1 MIKFTFLFIIFY
13 WLQLKQR
20 DPKAVNRYIT
30 MCSILFIIMMGL
42 RNEAI
47 YGDTLKY
54 VEYFKELNQYT
65 FNYIFIRFEKDSFFW
80 VVSFYL
86 SKLFNGNY
94 TIWLSLIAVSFM
106 LPITKMI
113 RRYSLEPMYSWIVFV
128 FLGFMIFV
136 MAGLRQTVAMSLTLT
151 GFLILLDETRVKKK
165 RRLWFVC
172 CVILAS
178 LFHGSALICLLGLFF
193 YKRSFNKATL
203 LLYMVT
209 LVSGMI
215 LGTTVLN
222 EVASFAGQYDER
234 YLGYAENMYGASYGY
249 LIQQLLIVLPTL
261 YFLRNNWRNTF
272 VKTLLHFSIL
282 GFLFVSLSPFIA
294 EMFRVSYYF
303 SWSNIILFPMAVK
316 AMRREISFAPAAF
329 LFIIIVYLVFISG
342 TVMQNHYFWFEN
354 TNSIIKEMYQNVSV

>member
-20 DPKAVNRYIT
+20 DARAVNRYIT
-30 MCSILFIIMMGL
+30 ICSILFIIMMGL
-42 RNEAI
+42 RNEGI
-47 YGDTLKY
+47 YDDTYNYVGWFKDLDSHSLKY
-54 VEYFKELNQYT
+54 VFT
-65 FNYIFIRFEKDSFFW
+65 RFEKDSFFW

-106 LPITKMI
+106 LPLTKMI
-113 RRYSLEPMYSWIVFV
+113 RRYSSEPMYSWIVFI
-128 FLGFMIFV
+128 FLGFMMFV

-151 GFLILLDETRVKKK
+151 GFLFLLDKTRAKKK
-165 RRLWFVC
+165 RVLWFVS
-172 CVILAS
+172 CVIIAS
-178 LFHGSALICLLGLFF
+178 LFHGTALICLLGLFF

-215 LGTTVLN
+215 LGKTVLN

-234 YLGYAENMYGASYGY
+234 YLGYTDNMYGASYGY
-249 LIQQLLIVLPTL
+249 IIQQLFIVLPTL
-261 YFLRNNWRNTF
+261 YFLRNNWRNTLVTMF
-272 VKTLLHFSIL
+272 LHFSIL
-282 GFLFVSLSPFIA
+282 GLLFVSLSPFIA

-303 SWSNIILFPMAVK
+303 SWANIILFPMAVK
-316 AMRREISFAPAAF
+316 AMRQEISFAPAAF

-342 TVMQNHYFWFEN
+342 TVMHNYYFWFED
-354 TNSIIKEMYQNVSV
+354 TDSVIKEMYSGNGI